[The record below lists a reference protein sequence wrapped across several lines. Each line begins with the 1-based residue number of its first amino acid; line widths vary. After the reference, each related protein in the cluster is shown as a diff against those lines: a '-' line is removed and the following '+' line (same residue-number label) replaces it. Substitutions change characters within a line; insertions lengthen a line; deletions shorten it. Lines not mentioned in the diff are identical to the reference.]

1 MHSPTAILIIS
12 VKLPPPQWQRDMAR
26 WCNRKELV
34 TTCEYEDYSYQKRKK
49 LRNEE
54 KVKFQ
59 MNLFEV

>member
-1 MHSPTAILIIS
+1 M
-12 VKLPPPQWQRDMAR
+12 
-26 WCNRKELV
+26 